1 MASEAQLGLSRRL
14 VPLAGSSSSEAEEEE
29 LLESWLKASCTKSL
43 PLERASATELATPLA
58 CGLPFAPAPCGP
70 PPAPVARVAA
80 ATVGRVRP

>member
-29 LLESWLKASCTKSL
+29 LLESWLKASCTKIL

-58 CGLPFAPAPCGP
+58 CGLPFAPAPRGP
-70 PPAPVARVAA
+70 PPPVARVAA
-80 ATVGRVRP
+80 ATVGRARP